1 MSSSAREHRPERM
14 AKTHLLEGHAPAR
27 DAMVRDSRIA
37 LSFVFGLVGGL
48 LILTTVLLFLPSLFS
63 PYYGYPGP
71 FAYGL
76 IGITMGIAS
85 GVLVIVGATMSF
97 RRPSQGVT
105 WGIVTVVF
113 GALSLFGFGGFG
125 VGMALAVS
133 GDALAIVSGA
143 SGPVPGQGGQRACTS
158 CGMLIAME
166 FAHCPHCGHTMAP
179 ILR

>member
-113 GALSLFGFGGFG
+113 GALSLFDSAGLGS
-125 VGMALAVS
+125 AWPS
-133 GDALAIVSGA
+133 
-143 SGPVPGQGGQRACTS
+143 R
-158 CGMLIAME
+158 
-166 FAHCPHCGHTMAP
+166 
-179 ILR
+179 